1 MEVLFGL
8 FDAVSAS
15 ELLFSPIANHLHT
28 SLLKVWTRTLL
39 RLGRPRSCPR
49 PLSETQPGDKRDVL
63 AHHLPDATEVID
75 FVSTATLPTLLL

>member
-1 MEVLFGL
+1 MDVLFGL

-49 PLSETQPGDKRDVL
+49 GVE
-63 AHHLPDATEVID
+63 
-75 FVSTATLPTLLL
+75 